1 MGAVGVGGGGY
12 RRTVTP
18 PRAATGSATPSA
30 RTGRRRGAR
39 PSGAELLAAA
49 VGAVP
54 GGAARPGQQE
64 MAAAIEECVASRD
77 HLLVQAGT
85 GTGKSLA
92 YLAPALTVDG
102 PVVVSTATLALQ
114 SQLVDHDLPRL
125 ADAVEPLLGRRPTFA
140 VLKGRHHY
148 LCLARLDNSTADE
161 PEDALFDAPA
171 ARPAGGKWLGE
182 AGRLGKQVER
192 LREWAEKTETGD
204 RDELDPGVDD
214 QAWRLVSMPA
224 RECVGAS
231 RCPFG
236 AECFA
241 EASRARA
248 READIVVTNHS
259 LLAVDMLAGRQI
271 VPPHKLLV
279 VDEAHELADRVSSA
293 AQAELVP
300 ELIDRSTRR
309 ARPLLRPETAEALTA
324 AGDALA
330 VGLAEAPA
338 GRITA
343 GLPAPLREACT
354 LLDAAT
360 RAALDAIGDVKADD
374 PDPVRKQQARAAL
387 DELSTTA
394 QRLLEENE
402 HDVAWVEKPDNGGRR
417 ALVVAPL
424 SVAGTLAT
432 HLYDE
437 RTVVATSATLTLGGR
452 FDTVARA
459 LGLDAPAPSP
469 PSPAAAALAAS
480 TSRPGREAPTGSD
493 ESGAAGRSGGA
504 TGSSGGATGS
514 PGGATGSSGGATP
527 GGRAAAVPA
536 TSGPGWRSLD
546 VGSPFDYARQGILY
560 VAAHLP
566 RPSVSGL
573 PDAAGAEL
581 LSLVE
586 ALGGRTLGLFSS
598 RRAAQQAAELLRAR
612 TDLPVLLQGEEA
624 LPLLVRRFR
633 EERSSCLFGVMS
645 LWQGV
650 DVPGDSCQLVVIDRL
665 PFPRPDEPLAAA
677 RAAAVDAS
685 GGSGFAAVS
694 VPIAAVRLAQ
704 GVGRLIRA
712 TGDRGVVAVLDSRLE
727 TARGYGPF
735 LRRSLPPFWYTT
747 RRDVVHGAL
756 QRLAAS

>member
-1 MGAVGVGGGGY
+1 MCGRNTRLFGTDHVRPGGY
-12 RRTVTP
+12 RATVTP
-18 PRAATGSATPSA
+18 PRTATGTNTTRDKA
-30 RTGRRRGAR
+30 RRRGDR
-39 PSGAELLAAA
+39 PGGAELLSAA

-54 GGAARPGQQE
+54 GGTARPGQQR
-64 MAAAIEECVASRD
+64 MAAAIEECVASGD

-114 SQLVDHDLPRL
+114 SQLVEHDLPRL
-125 ADAVEPLLGRRPTFA
+125 ADAVEPLLRRRPTFA

-148 LCLARLDNSTADE
+148 LCLARLENSTADE
-161 PEDALFDAPA
+161 PEDTLFDAPA
-171 ARPAGGKWLGE
+171 ERPGGTRWLGE
-182 AGRLGKQVER
+182 AGRLGKQIQR
-192 LREWAEKTETGD
+192 LRDWALETDTGD

-214 QAWRLVSMPA
+214 QTWRLVSMPA

-231 RCPFG
+231 RCPYG

-259 LLAVDMLAGRQI
+259 LLAVDMLAGRHI
-271 VPPHKLLV
+271 VPPHRLLV

-293 AQAELVP
+293 AQAELTP
-300 ELIDRSTRR
+300 ELIDRSARR
-309 ARPLLRPETAEALTA
+309 ARPLLRPETAEALTGR
-324 AGDALA
+324 GDALA
-330 VGLAEAPA
+330 VGLAEAPV
-338 GRITA
+338 GRITS
-343 GLPAPLREACT
+343 GLPGPLREACT

-360 RAALDAIGDVKADD
+360 RSALDSIGDVKADD
-374 PDPVRKQQARAAL
+374 PDPVRKQQAKAVL

-394 QRLLEENE
+394 QRLLEEAE
-402 HDVAWVEKPDNGGRR
+402 HDVAWVERNDVTGRR

-437 RTVVATSATLTLGGR
+437 RTVVATSATLALGGR

-459 LGLDAPAPSP
+459 LGLDSRTRARRPTPGSGGVR
-469 PSPAAAALAAS
+469 S
-480 TSRPGREAPTGSD
+480 TSARRSTIPGRASSTWPPTCPVR
-493 ESGAAGRSGGA
+493 GA
-504 TGSSGGATGS
+504 
-514 PGGATGSSGGATP
+514 
-527 GGRAAAVPA
+527 
-536 TSGPGWRSLD
+536 
-546 VGSPFDYARQGILY
+546 
-560 VAAHLP
+560 
-566 RPSVSGL
+566 SGL
-573 PDAAGAEL
+573 PEAAGEEL
-581 LSLVE
+581 LALVT

-633 EERSSCLFGVMS
+633 EERASCLFGVMS

-677 RAAAVDAS
+677 RAAAVDAQ

-712 TGDRGVVAVLDSRLE
+712 NGDRGVVAVLDSRLE
-727 TARGYGPF
+727 TARGYGSF

-747 RRDVVHGAL
+747 RPEVARGAL
-756 QRLAAS
+756 ARLAAS

>member
-1 MGAVGVGGGGY
+1 
-12 RRTVTP
+12 
-18 PRAATGSATPSA
+18 
-30 RTGRRRGAR
+30 
-39 PSGAELLAAA
+39 

-64 MAAAIEECVASRD
+64 MALAIQRSVDTGE

-92 YLAPALTVDG
+92 YLTPALLVDG

-125 ADAVEPLLGRRPTFA
+125 ADAVEPVLRRRPTFA

-148 LCLARLDNSTADE
+148 LCLARLDSSTEEE
-161 PEDALFDAPA
+161 PDDGLFDAPA
-171 ARPAGGKWLGE
+171 PGATKWLGE
-182 AGRLGKQVER
+182 AGRLGKQIQR
-192 LREWAEKTETGD
+192 LHEWAMETTTGD

-214 QAWRLVSMPA
+214 TAWRQVSMPA
-224 RECVGAS
+224 RECVGAN
-231 RCPFG
+231 RCPYG
-236 AECFA
+236 GDCFA

-259 LLAVDMLAGRQI
+259 LLAVDMLAGRHI

-293 AQAELVP
+293 AQAELTPDLVDRAARRSRTFISP
-300 ELIDRSTRR
+300 E
-309 ARPLLRPETAEALTA
+309 AYEALA
-324 AGDALA
+324 EAGDALT

-338 GRITA
+338 GRITT
-343 GLPAPLREACT
+343 GLPPALSGACT

-360 RAALDAIGDVKADD
+360 RTGLEAIGDIKSDD
-374 PDPVRKQQARAAL
+374 PDPVRKQQAKAVL
-387 DELSTTA
+387 DELSKTA
-394 QRLLEENE
+394 QRLLEEAA
-402 HDVAWVEKPDNGGRR
+402 HDVAWVEKPDVGGRR

-437 RTVVATSATLTLGGR
+437 RTVVATSATLTLGGQ
-452 FDTVARA
+452 FETVAKA
-459 LGLDAPAPSP
+459 LGLAAPDSKDGDDGDWHA
-469 PSPAAAALAAS
+469 
-480 TSRPGREAPTGSD
+480 
-493 ESGAAGRSGGA
+493 
-504 TGSSGGATGS
+504 
-514 PGGATGSSGGATP
+514 
-527 GGRAAAVPA
+527 
-536 TSGPGWRSLD
+536 LD
-546 VGSPFDYARQGILY
+546 VGSPFDYPRQGILY
-560 VAAHLP
+560 VASHLP
-566 RPSVSGL
+566 RPAASGL
-573 PDAAGAEL
+573 PDAAGEEL
-581 LSLVE
+581 LTLVG

-612 TDLPVLLQGEEA
+612 TDLPILLQGEEA

-633 EERSSCLFGVMS
+633 DERASCLFGVMS

-677 RAAAVDAS
+677 RAAAVDAA

-694 VPIAAVRLAQ
+694 VPMAAIRLAQ
-704 GVGRLIRA
+704 GVGRLIRS
-712 TGDRGVVAVLDSRLE
+712 TGDKGVVAVLDSRLE

-747 RRDVVHGAL
+747 KREVALGAL
-756 QRLAAS
+756 KRLRES

>member
-1 MGAVGVGGGGY
+1 M
-12 RRTVTP
+12 TP
-18 PRAATGSATPSA
+18 PRTATDSASPKS
-30 RTGRRRGAR
+30 RTGGRRSGGGVTGAD
-39 PSGAELLAAA
+39 LLAAA
-49 VGAVP
+49 VEAVP

-64 MAAAIEECVASRD
+64 MTTAIEAAVTARE

-148 LCLARLDNSTADE
+148 LCLARLDNATEAE
-161 PEDALFDAPA
+161 PGDTLFDAP
-171 ARPAGGKWLGE
+171 RPGGTAWLGE
-182 AGRLGKQVER
+182 AGRLGRQVQR
-192 LREWAEKTETGD
+192 LRDWAEKTDTGD
-204 RDELDPGVDD
+204 RDELDPGVDE

-224 RECVGAS
+224 RECVGAT

-241 EASRARA
+241 DASRARA
-248 READIVVTNHS
+248 READVVVTNHS
-259 LLAVDMLAGRQI
+259 LLAVDMLAGRHI
-271 VPPHKLLV
+271 VPPHQLLI

-300 ELIDRSTRR
+300 ESIDRSTRQ

-338 GRITA
+338 GRLTT
-343 GLPAPLREACT
+343 GLPAPLQEACT

-360 RAALDAIGDVKADD
+360 RAALDAIGEVKADD
-374 PDPVRKQQARAAL
+374 PDPVRKQQAKAVL
-387 DELSTTA
+387 DELSGTA
-394 QRLLEENE
+394 QRLLEEAD
-402 HDVAWVEKPDNGGRR
+402 HDVAWVERNDSTGRR

-432 HLYDE
+432 HLYEE

-459 LGLDAPAPSP
+459 LGLEVPAATTDAP
-469 PSPAAAALAAS
+469 
-480 TSRPGREAPTGSD
+480 
-493 ESGAAGRSGGA
+493 
-504 TGSSGGATGS
+504 
-514 PGGATGSSGGATP
+514 
-527 GGRAAAVPA
+527 V
-536 TSGPGWRSLD
+536 TSGPDWQSLD

-581 LSLVE
+581 LELVQ

-598 RRAAQQAAELLRAR
+598 RRAAQQAAELLRER
-612 TDLPVLLQGEEA
+612 TDLPVLLQGEQA

-633 EERSSCLFGVMS
+633 EEQASCLFGVMS

-650 DVPGDSCQLVVIDRL
+650 DVPGDACQLVVVDRL

-677 RAAAVDAS
+677 RAAAVDAD

-747 RRDVVHGAL
+747 RPDVARGAL
-756 QRLAAS
+756 ERLAKGATG

>member
-1 MGAVGVGGGGY
+1 MTPS
-12 RRTVTP
+12 RT
-18 PRAATGSATPSA
+18 ATGPAVPKK
-30 RTGRRRGAR
+30 RRSNRPGA
-39 PSGAELLAAA
+39 GELLTAA

-54 GGAARPGQQE
+54 GGAARPGQQQ
-64 MAAAIEECVASRD
+64 MAEAIERSIGSGE

-114 SQLVDHDLPRL
+114 SQLVEHDLPRL
-125 ADAVEPLLGRRPTFA
+125 ADAVEPVLGRRPTFA

-148 LCLARLDNSTADE
+148 LCLARLDSSVEDE
-161 PEDALFDAPA
+161 PDDALFDAP
-171 ARPAGGKWLGE
+171 RSGNGGTRWLGE
-182 AGRLGKQVER
+182 AGRLGKQVQR
-192 LREWAEKTETGD
+192 LRDWAEETATGD

-214 QAWRLVSMPA
+214 QVWRSVSMPA

-236 AECFA
+236 QECFA

-259 LLAVDMLAGRQI
+259 LLAVDMLAGRHI

-309 ARPLLRPETAEALTA
+309 ARPLLRPDVAERLTE

-338 GRITA
+338 GRLTA
-343 GLPAPLREACT
+343 GLPPALREACT
-354 LLDAAT
+354 LLDSAT
-360 RAALDAIGDVKADD
+360 RAALEGIGDVKSDD
-374 PDPVRKQQARAAL
+374 PDPVRKQQAKAVL

-394 QRLLEENE
+394 QRLLEEAD
-402 HDVAWVEKPDNGGRR
+402 HDVAWVEKPDNGSRR

-437 RTVVATSATLTLGGR
+437 RTVVATSATLALGGR

-459 LGLDAPAPSP
+459 LGLDAPPPAP
-469 PSPAAAALAAS
+469 PSPAAAAIATAA
-480 TSRPGREAPTGSD
+480 
-493 ESGAAGRSGGA
+493 AAGRSPVTPVAA
-504 TGSSGGATGS
+504 TEGS
-514 PGGATGSSGGATP
+514 
-527 GGRAAAVPA
+527 RAAIGTVPA
-536 TSGPGWRSLD
+536 TEGPGWSSLD

-573 PDAAGAEL
+573 PGPAGEEL
-581 LSLVE
+581 LALVE

-598 RRAAQQAAELLRAR
+598 RRAAQQAAELVRAR

-633 EERSSCLFGVMS
+633 EVRESCLFGVMS

-650 DVPGDSCQLVVIDRL
+650 DVPGDACQLVVIDRL

-677 RAAAVDAS
+677 RAAAVDAG

-747 RRDVVHGAL
+747 RPEVARGAL
-756 QRLAAS
+756 ERLAKS

>member
-1 MGAVGVGGGGY
+1 M
-12 RRTVTP
+12 TP
-18 PRAATGSATPSA
+18 PRTATGPAAS
-30 RTGRRRGAR
+30 RKGRGTR
-39 PSGAELLAAA
+39 PSGADLLAAA

-54 GGAARPGQQE
+54 GGATRPGQQQ
-64 MAAAIEECVASRD
+64 MAEAIERSIASGE

-125 ADAVEPLLGRRPTFA
+125 ADAVEPLLRRRPTFA

-148 LCLARLDNSTADE
+148 LCLARLDNSTEDE
-161 PEDALFDAPA
+161 PEETLFDAPA
-171 ARPAGGKWLGE
+171 ARPGGGGTKWLGE
-182 AGRLGKQVER
+182 AGRLGKQIQR
-192 LREWAEKTETGD
+192 LRDWAEETATGD

-214 QAWRLVSMPA
+214 QVWRTVSMPA

-236 AECFA
+236 QECFA

-259 LLAVDMLAGRQI
+259 LLAVDMLAGRHI
-271 VPPHKLLV
+271 VPPHKLLI

-300 ELIDRSTRR
+300 ELIDRSARR
-309 ARPLLRPETAEALTA
+309 ARPLLRPDVAERLTE

-330 VGLAEAPA
+330 VGLAEVPA
-338 GRITA
+338 GRLTG
-343 GLPAPLREACT
+343 GLPGPLREACT

-360 RAALDAIGDVKADD
+360 RAALEAIGEVKADD
-374 PDPVRKQQARAAL
+374 PDPVRKQQAKAVL

-394 QRLLEENE
+394 QRLLEEAD
-402 HDVAWVEKPDNGGRR
+402 HDVAWVEKPDNGSRR

-437 RTVVATSATLTLGGR
+437 RTVVATSATLALGGR

-459 LGLDAPAPSP
+459 LGLDAPPPAPP
-469 PSPAAAALAAS
+469 TPAAAALAAS
-480 TSRPGREAPTGSD
+480 TARGDAVPPAPV
-493 ESGAAGRSGGA
+493 A
-504 TGSSGGATGS
+504 
-514 PGGATGSSGGATP
+514 ATP
-527 GGRAAAVPA
+527 GSRAATGTVPA
-536 TSGPGWRSLD
+536 TEGPGWCSLD

-573 PDAAGAEL
+573 PEAAGEEL
-581 LSLVE
+581 LALAG

-633 EERSSCLFGVMS
+633 QERSSCLFGVMS

-650 DVPGDSCQLVVIDRL
+650 DVPGDACQLVVIDRL

-747 RRDVVHGAL
+747 RPDVARGAL
-756 QRLAAS
+756 ERLGKS

>member
-1 MGAVGVGGGGY
+1 M
-12 RRTVTP
+12 TP
-18 PRAATGSATPSA
+18 PRTATGPTV
-30 RTGRRRGAR
+30 GKKRRGAR
-39 PSGAELLAAA
+39 PGGGELLAAA
-49 VGAVP
+49 IGAVP
-54 GGAARPGQQE
+54 GGAARPGQQL
-64 MAAAIEECVASRD
+64 MAEAIERSATSGE

-102 PVVVSTATLALQ
+102 PVVISTATLALQ

-125 ADAVEPLLGRRPTFA
+125 AEAVEPLLGRRPTYA

-148 LCLARLDNSTADE
+148 LCLARLDSSTEEE
-161 PEDALFDAPA
+161 PEDTLFDAP
-171 ARPAGGKWLGE
+171 RAGGGTKWLGE
-182 AGRLGKQVER
+182 AGRLGKQVQR
-192 LREWAEKTETGD
+192 LRDWAEETATGD

-214 QAWRLVSMPA
+214 QVWRTVSMPA
-224 RECVGAS
+224 RECVGAT

-236 AECFA
+236 QECFA

-259 LLAVDMLAGRQI
+259 LLAVDMLAGRHI
-271 VPPHKLLV
+271 VPPHKLLI

-300 ELIDRSTRR
+300 ELIDRSARR
-309 ARPLLRPETAEALTA
+309 ARPLLRPEVAERLTE

-338 GRITA
+338 GRLTA
-343 GLPAPLREACT
+343 GLPPALREACT

-360 RAALDAIGDVKADD
+360 RAALEAIGEVKADD
-374 PDPVRKQQARAAL
+374 PDPVRKQQAKAVL

-394 QRLLEENE
+394 QRLLEEAD
-402 HDVAWVEKPDNGGRR
+402 HDVAWVERPENGSRR

-437 RTVVATSATLTLGGR
+437 RTVVATSATLALGGR

-459 LGLDAPAPSP
+459 LGLEAPPPTP
-469 PSPAAAALAAS
+469 PSPAAAALATA
-480 TSRPGREAPTGSD
+480 A
-493 ESGAAGRSGGA
+493 AAGRATAPAPVASTEASRAA
-504 TGSSGGATGS
+504 TGT
-514 PGGATGSSGGATP
+514 
-527 GGRAAAVPA
+527 VPA
-536 TSGPGWRSLD
+536 TEGPGWRSLD

-573 PDAAGAEL
+573 PEAAGEEL
-581 LSLVE
+581 LALVG

-598 RRAAQQAAELLRAR
+598 RRAAQQAAELLRVR

-633 EERSSCLFGVMS
+633 AERESCLFGVMS

-677 RAAAVDAS
+677 RAAAVDAG

-747 RRDVVHGAL
+747 RPDVARGAL
-756 QRLAAS
+756 ERLGKS

>member
-1 MGAVGVGGGGY
+1 M
-12 RRTVTP
+12 TP
-18 PRAATGSATPSA
+18 PRAAPGSALPRTSA
-30 RTGRRRGAR
+30 RRRGKRADA
-39 PSGAELLAAA
+39 GELLAAA

-54 GGAARPGQQE
+54 GGAARPGQQQ
-64 MAAAIEECVASRD
+64 MATAIAECVASGE

-85 GTGKSLA
+85 GTGKSLG

-114 SQLVDHDLPRL
+114 SQLVEHDLPRL
-125 ADAVEPLLGRRPTFA
+125 AEAVEPVLGRRPTFA

-148 LCLARLDNSTADE
+148 LCLARLDNSTEEE
-161 PEDALFDAPA
+161 PTDTLFDAVEP
-171 ARPAGGKWLGE
+171 RAGGGGGRWLGE
-182 AGRLGKQVER
+182 AGRLGKQIER
-192 LREWAEKTETGD
+192 LRDWAMETDTGD

-214 QAWRLVSMPA
+214 LAWRLVSMPA

-259 LLAVDMLAGRQI
+259 LLAVDMIAGRHI
-271 VPPHKLLV
+271 VPPHKLLI

-309 ARPLLRPETAEALTA
+309 ARPLLRPEVAERLTE

-338 GRITA
+338 GRLTA
-343 GLPAPLREACT
+343 GLPGPLREACT

-360 RAALDAIGDVKADD
+360 RAALDAIGDVKSDD
-374 PDPVRKQQARAAL
+374 PDPVRKQQAKAVL
-387 DELSTTA
+387 DELSATA
-394 QRLLEENE
+394 QRLLEESE
-402 HDVAWVEKPDNGGRR
+402 HDVAWVEKPDNGSRR

-437 RTVVATSATLTLGGR
+437 RTVVATSATLALGGR

-459 LGLDAPAPSP
+459 LGLEAPPPAP
-469 PSPAAAALAAS
+469 PSPAAAALAAA
-480 TSRPGREAPTGSD
+480 TARGDAP
-493 ESGAAGRSGGA
+493 A
-504 TGSSGGATGS
+504 
-514 PGGATGSSGGATP
+514 GATP
-527 GGRAAAVPA
+527 VAAAPGSRPTTGTVPA
-536 TSGPGWRSLD
+536 TEGPGWRSLD

-566 RPSVSGL
+566 RPAASGL
-573 PDAAGAEL
+573 PDAAGEEL
-581 LSLVE
+581 LALVG

-598 RRAAQQAAELLRAR
+598 RRAAQQAAELLRAK

-633 EERSSCLFGVMS
+633 EEQSSCLFGVMS

-677 RAAAVDAS
+677 RAAAVDAG
-685 GGSGFAAVS
+685 GGSGFSAVS

-747 RRDVVHGAL
+747 RPEVARGAL
-756 QRLAAS
+756 ERLGKS

>member
-1 MGAVGVGGGGY
+1 M
-12 RRTVTP
+12 TP
-18 PRAATGSATPSA
+18 PHTATGTATPSA
-30 RTGRRRGAR
+30 RGRRRGAR
-39 PSGAELLAAA
+39 PSASELLAAA

-54 GGAARPGQQE
+54 GGAARPGQQQMTE
-64 MAAAIEECVASRD
+64 AIERSVAAGE

-114 SQLVDHDLPRL
+114 SQLVEHDLPRL

-148 LCLARLDNSTADE
+148 LCLARLDNSNEDE
-161 PEDALFDAPA
+161 PEDTLFDAPA
-171 ARPAGGKWLGE
+171 ARPGGGTKWLGE
-182 AGRLGKQVER
+182 AGRLGKQIQR
-192 LREWAEKTETGD
+192 LRDWADETPTGD

-224 RECVGAS
+224 RECVGAT

-236 AECFA
+236 QECFA

-259 LLAVDMLAGRQI
+259 LLAVDMLADRHI
-271 VPPHKLLV
+271 VPPHKLLII
-279 VDEAHELADRVSSA
+279 DEAHELADRVSSA
-293 AQAELVP
+293 SQAELVP
-300 ELIDRSTRR
+300 ELIDRSARR
-309 ARPLLRPETAEALTA
+309 ARPLLKPDVADRLTE

-330 VGLAEAPA
+330 VGLAEVPA
-338 GRITA
+338 GRLTA

-374 PDPVRKQQARAAL
+374 PDPVRKQQAKAVL

-394 QRLLEENE
+394 QRLLEEAD
-402 HDVAWVEKPDNGGRR
+402 HDVAWVEKPENGNRR

-432 HLYDE
+432 HLYEE

-459 LGLDAPAPSP
+459 LGLDAPPPAPP
-469 PSPAAAALAAS
+469 TPAAAALAAN
-480 TSRPGREAPTGSD
+480 TARGNAVGPAIPVAAAPGSRA
-493 ESGAAGRSGGA
+493 A
-504 TGSSGGATGS
+504 TGT
-514 PGGATGSSGGATP
+514 
-527 GGRAAAVPA
+527 VPA
-536 TSGPGWRSLD
+536 TEGPGWRSLD

-573 PDAAGAEL
+573 PDLAGEEL
-581 LSLVE
+581 LALVG

-598 RRAAQQAAELLRAR
+598 RRAAQQAAELVRAR

-685 GGSGFAAVS
+685 GGSGFSAVS

-704 GVGRLIRA
+704 GVGRLIRS

-747 RRDVVHGAL
+747 RPEVALGAL
-756 QRLAAS
+756 ERLAKA

>member
-1 MGAVGVGGGGY
+1 MTPS
-12 RRTVTP
+12 RT
-18 PRAATGSATPSA
+18 ATGPAVPKK
-30 RTGRRRGAR
+30 RRSNRPGA
-39 PSGAELLAAA
+39 GELLTAA

-54 GGAARPGQQE
+54 GGAARPGQQQ
-64 MAAAIEECVASRD
+64 MAEAIERSIGSGE

-114 SQLVDHDLPRL
+114 SQLVEHDLPRL
-125 ADAVEPLLGRRPTFA
+125 ADAVEPVLGRRPTFA

-148 LCLARLDNSTADE
+148 LCLARLDSSVEDE
-161 PEDALFDAPA
+161 PDDALFDAP
-171 ARPAGGKWLGE
+171 RSGNGGTKWLGE
-182 AGRLGKQVER
+182 AGRLGKQVQR
-192 LREWAEKTETGD
+192 LRDWAEETATGD
-204 RDELDPGVDD
+204 RDELDPGVDE
-214 QAWRLVSMPA
+214 QVWRSVSMPA

-236 AECFA
+236 QECFA

-259 LLAVDMLAGRQI
+259 LLAVDMLAGRHI

-309 ARPLLRPETAEALTA
+309 ARPLLRPDVAERLTE

-338 GRITA
+338 GRLTA
-343 GLPAPLREACT
+343 GLPPALREACT
-354 LLDAAT
+354 LLDSAT
-360 RAALDAIGDVKADD
+360 RAALEAIGDVKADD
-374 PDPVRKQQARAAL
+374 PDPVRKQQAKAVL

-394 QRLLEENE
+394 QRLLEEAD
-402 HDVAWVEKPDNGGRR
+402 HDVAWVEKPDNGSRR

-437 RTVVATSATLTLGGR
+437 RTVVATSATLALGGR

-459 LGLDAPAPSP
+459 LGLDAPPPAP
-469 PSPAAAALAAS
+469 PSPAAAAIATAA
-480 TSRPGREAPTGSD
+480 
-493 ESGAAGRSGGA
+493 AAGRSPVTPVAA
-504 TGSSGGATGS
+504 TEGS
-514 PGGATGSSGGATP
+514 
-527 GGRAAAVPA
+527 RAAIGTVPA
-536 TSGPGWRSLD
+536 TEGPGWSSLD

-573 PDAAGAEL
+573 PGPAGEEL
-581 LSLVE
+581 LALVE

-598 RRAAQQAAELLRAR
+598 RRAAQQAAELVRAR

-633 EERSSCLFGVMS
+633 EVRESCLFGVMS

-650 DVPGDSCQLVVIDRL
+650 DVPGDACQLVVIDRL

-677 RAAAVDAS
+677 RAAAVDAG

-747 RRDVVHGAL
+747 RPEVARGAL
-756 QRLAAS
+756 ERLAKS

>member
-1 MGAVGVGGGGY
+1 M
-12 RRTVTP
+12 T
-18 PRAATGSATPSA
+18 AT
-30 RTGRRRGAR
+30 
-39 PSGAELLAAA
+39 ELLAAA

-54 GGAARPGQQE
+54 GGASRPGQQE
-64 MAAAIEECVASRD
+64 MALAIERSIETGE

-92 YLAPALTVDG
+92 YLTPSLLVDG

-125 ADAVEPLLGRRPTFA
+125 ADAVEPVLRRRPTFA

-148 LCLARLDNSTADE
+148 LCLARLDNSAEEE
-161 PEDALFDAPA
+161 PDDGLFEAPA
-171 ARPAGGKWLGE
+171 PGATKWLGE
-182 AGRLGKQVER
+182 AGRLGKQIQR
-192 LREWAEKTETGD
+192 LREWATKTTTGD

-214 QAWRLVSMPA
+214 TAWRQVSMPA
-224 RECVGAS
+224 RECVGAN
-231 RCPFG
+231 RCPYG
-236 AECFA
+236 GDCFA

-259 LLAVDMLAGRQI
+259 LLAVDMLAGRHI

-293 AQAELVP
+293 AQAELTPDMVDRAARRSRTFISP
-300 ELIDRSTRR
+300 E
-309 ARPLLRPETAEALTA
+309 AYEALA
-324 AGDALA
+324 EAGDALT

-338 GRITA
+338 GRITT
-343 GLPAPLREACT
+343 GLPPALSGACT

-360 RAALDAIGDVKADD
+360 RTGLEAIGDIKSDD
-374 PDPVRKQQARAAL
+374 PDPVRKQQAKAVL
-387 DELSTTA
+387 DELSKTA
-394 QRLLEENE
+394 QRLLDEAT
-402 HDVAWVEKPDNGGRR
+402 HDVAWVEKPDVGSRR

-437 RTVVATSATLTLGGR
+437 RTVVATSATLTLGGQ
-452 FDTVARA
+452 FETVARA
-459 LGLDAPAPSP
+459 LGLAAPDSKD
-469 PSPAAAALAAS
+469 
-480 TSRPGREAPTGSD
+480 GDDGD
-493 ESGAAGRSGGA
+493 
-504 TGSSGGATGS
+504 
-514 PGGATGSSGGATP
+514 
-527 GGRAAAVPA
+527 
-536 TSGPGWRSLD
+536 WHSLD
-546 VGSPFDYARQGILY
+546 VGSPFDYPRQGILY
-560 VAAHLP
+560 VASHLP
-566 RPSVSGL
+566 RPAASGL
-573 PDAAGAEL
+573 PDAAGEEL
-581 LSLVE
+581 LALVG

-598 RRAAQQAAELLRAR
+598 RRAAQQAAELLRAK

-633 EERSSCLFGVMS
+633 EERASCLFGVMS

-677 RAAAVDAS
+677 RAAAVDAT

-694 VPIAAVRLAQ
+694 VPIAAIRLAQ
-704 GVGRLIRA
+704 GVGRLIRS
-712 TGDRGVVAVLDSRLE
+712 TGDKGVVAVLDSRLE

-735 LRRSLPPFWYTT
+735 LRKSLPPFWYTT
-747 RRDVVHGAL
+747 KRDVALGAL
-756 QRLAAS
+756 KRLRES